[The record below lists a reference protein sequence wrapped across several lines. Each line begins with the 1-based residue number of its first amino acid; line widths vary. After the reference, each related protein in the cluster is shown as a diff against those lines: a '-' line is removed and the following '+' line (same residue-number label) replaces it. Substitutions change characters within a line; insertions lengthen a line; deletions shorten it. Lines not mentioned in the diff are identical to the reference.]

1 MKLIKIL
8 RWSAIT
14 LVCSLILSA
23 GCAQVGEETAKP
35 QVKPV
40 EQPPKAKTGEAA
52 VIALKFSPND
62 VTTYKVITEAER
74 SIKWEGSVPDDPAF
88 KGGRNHDRTE
98 MTFTQEIK
106 SVDDAGNAVA
116 KITFKEL
123 KMSSVVKDSAAFE
136 FDSANPKDPNH
147 PLAMLIGKSYTI
159 KIAPTGEV
167 IEVLDIKD
175 AETAARMGS
184 VVPVKALRL
193 LKPEVIKDRHATLV
207 LPDTDKSRM
216 HIGDSWS
223 RKKTFSFGM
232 MGAESYE
239 KIYTPNKIKDS
250 DNHRIA
256 IIGMNSIPASGT
268 SKDQAAG
275 LIKGADNIETYAGE
289 LELDLTA
296 GKIRKYFEKLHEEW
310 TTAFPGAEQ
319 GENAEPAILT
329 MSSISSYSLEKID

>member
-1 MKLIKIL
+1 MKRINIL
-8 RWSAIT
+8 RWSAIA

-23 GCAQVGEETAKP
+23 GCAQVGEEAAKP
-35 QVKPV
+35 EVKP
-40 EQPPKAKTGEAA
+40 ERQPPKAKTGEVAI
-52 VIALKFSPND
+52 IALKFTPKD
-62 VTTYKVITEAER
+62 ITTYRVITEAER
-74 SIKWEGSVPDDPAF
+74 RIKWEGSVPDDPTF
-88 KGGRNHDRTE
+88 KGGRNYDRTE
-98 MTFTQEIK
+98 ITFTQEIQ

-123 KMSSVVKDSAAFE
+123 KMSSVFKDSAAFE
-136 FDSANPKDPNH
+136 FDSTNPKDPNH

-167 IEVLDIKD
+167 LEVLDIKD

-193 LKPEVIKDRHATLV
+193 IKAEVIEDRHATLV
-207 LPDTDKSRM
+207 LPDTDKDRLHM
-216 HIGDSWS
+216 GDSWS
-223 RKKTFSFGM
+223 RKKTFSFGI
-232 MGAESYE
+232 MGSESYE
-239 KIYTPNKIKDS
+239 RIYTLNKIENS
-250 DNHRIA
+250 SEHQIA
-256 IIGMNSIPASGT
+256 IIVMNAIPASGT
-268 SKDQAAG
+268 PEDQTAG
-275 LIKGADNIETYAGE
+275 LLKGADNVQTYDGE

-329 MSSISSYSLEKID
+329 MSSTVSYSLEKID

>member
-1 MKLIKIL
+1 MKRIKIL
-8 RWSAIT
+8 RWSAMA

-23 GCAQVGEETAKP
+23 GCAQVGEEAAKP
-35 QVKPV
+35 EVTPK
-40 EQPPKAKTGEAA
+40 EQLPKAKAGKTAA
-52 VIALKFSPND
+52 IALKFSPKD
-62 VTTYKVITEAER
+62 LTTYKVITEAER
-74 SIKWEGSVPDDPAF
+74 SIKWEGSVPDDPTF
-88 KGGRNHDRTE
+88 KGGRNHDITE
-98 MTFTQEIK
+98 ITFTQEIQ

-207 LPDTDKSRM
+207 LPDSDKDRL
-216 HIGDSWS
+216 HIGESWS
-223 RKKTFSFGM
+223 RNRTFSFGI
-232 MGAESYE
+232 MGSESYE
-239 KIYTPNKIKDS
+239 RIYTLNKIENS
-250 DNHRIA
+250 NEHQIA
-256 IIGMNSIPASGT
+256 LIGMNAIPASETPEG
-268 SKDQAAG
+268 QAAG
-275 LIKGADNIETYAGE
+275 PLKAADNVQTYVGE

-296 GKIRKYFEKLHEEW
+296 GKIGKYFEKLHEEW

-319 GENAEPAILT
+319 GENAEPAVLT
-329 MSSISSYSLEKID
+329 MSSTSSYSLEKID